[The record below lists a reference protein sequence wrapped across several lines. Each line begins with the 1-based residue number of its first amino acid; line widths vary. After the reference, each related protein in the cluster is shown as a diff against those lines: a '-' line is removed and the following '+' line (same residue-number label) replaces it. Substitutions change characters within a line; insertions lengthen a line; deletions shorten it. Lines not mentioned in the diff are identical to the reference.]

1 MTSIPHNKVGRNDPC
16 PCGSG
21 KKYKRCCQLTAS
33 VSRESAWRSQH
44 EASERLAQDMLRFV
58 AREFLEDEQEAWRDF
73 NMSDLPLPFIDRSTE
88 SQIFGP
94 FFLFHWDPD
103 SRTKGRSAYGEGG
116 IVLRQYVREKANI
129 LSEMDMYFLDQAI
142 TQPVSFHEILWSEP
156 GERMGIRDAF
166 TGEEIVV
173 TERSASRTLRQGD
186 MAYAQVWKLPS
197 LAILGCCAPTC
208 IPPRW
213 KADVIRLRSKLRK
226 RIAKQNRDLHD
237 KDLVRYGDDIREAYL
252 DIRDILYAP
261 PRLCNTDGE
270 PLVFHT
276 LTFRIESAEEAFE
289 ALAPLA
295 LGRSKKDLL
304 WDAEFADDDK
314 LHGVQFDW
322 LKKGNRTHAAWDN
335 TIMGTIKI
343 SARSLVAE
351 VNSEKR
357 AKRLRAE
364 IEKRLGRAAVH
375 RSTLAQTAEEMLE
388 RKRAKPPAEADEEHD
403 ALRDPDVRQ
412 HAQEAL
418 QKDLEAWVEQKI
430 PALGG
435 RTPLQAVH
443 DPDGKEIV
451 ESLVLEWERLAE
463 KSIGPGEIRPDVSV
477 LRKLLNLTPPADRRS
492 RDAGVP

>member
-1 MTSIPHNKVGRNDPC
+1 MTFTSRNKIGRNDPC

-21 KKYKRCCQLTAS
+21 KKYRRCCQLTAS
-33 VSRESAWRSQH
+33 VSQESAWRSQH
-44 EASERLAQDMLRFV
+44 EAYKRLAQEMMRFA
-58 AREFLEDEQEAWRDF
+58 AREFPEDEEEAWRDF
-73 NMSDLPLPFIDRSTE
+73 NMTDLPLPFIERSTE

-103 SRTKGRSAYGEGG
+103 SRTKGASAYGKGG
-116 IVLRQYVREKANI
+116 IVTREYVREKVKT

-156 GERMGIRDAF
+156 GERMGIRDVF

-173 TERSASRTLRQGD
+173 IERSASRMLRQGD
-186 MAYAQVWKLPS
+186 MTYAQVWKLPS

-208 IPPRW
+208 LPPRR
-213 KADVIRLRSKLRK
+213 KADVIKLRTKLRK
-226 RIAKQNRDLHD
+226 RIAKQNRDLQD
-237 KDLVRYGDDIREAYL
+237 KDLIRYGDDIRETYL
-252 DIRDILYAP
+252 DIRDTLFAP

-270 PLVFHT
+270 PLVLHT
-276 LTFRIESAEEAFE
+276 LKFKIESAEEAFE

-295 LGRSKKDLL
+295 LGRSKKDLRQQ
-304 WDAEFADDDK
+304 ADFVEDK
-314 LHGVQFDW
+314 LQSVDFDW
-322 LKKGNRTHAAWDN
+322 LKKGNRTHTSWKN
-335 TIMGTIKI
+335 TILGSIRI
-343 SARSLVAE
+343 SGHSLVAE

-364 IEKRLGRAAVH
+364 IEKRLGGAVVH
-375 RSTLAQTAEEMLE
+375 QSTRGQTAEDMLKS
-388 RKRAKPPAEADEEHD
+388 KRAKPPAAADEEQNV
-403 ALRDPDVRQ
+403 LRDPDVRK
-412 HAQEAL
+412 HAQESL
-418 QKDLEAWVEQKI
+418 QKDVEAWVGQKI

-451 ESLVLEWERLAE
+451 ESLILEWERYAE

-477 LRKLLNLTPPADRRS
+477 LRRLLNLTRPGD
-492 RDAGVP
+492 